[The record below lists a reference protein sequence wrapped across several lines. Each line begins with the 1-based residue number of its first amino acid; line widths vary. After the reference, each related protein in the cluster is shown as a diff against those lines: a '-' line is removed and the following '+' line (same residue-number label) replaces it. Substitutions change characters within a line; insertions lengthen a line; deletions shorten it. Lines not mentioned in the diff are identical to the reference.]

1 MAAGAAEAMLRCV
14 FDGSIS
20 MSDMEIERRPYH
32 RNCSCAMH
40 KLKGVCSN
48 ACSQQ
53 KNISYSKKQSWDD
66 CSLSIKASKFSSQ
79 SCFLVQSRGCANEV
93 LSQNFIRELL
103 LWAKLEGKRLGIEK
117 PFYFICFSI
126 STHSMLL

>member
-1 MAAGAAEAMLRCV
+1 MAAGAAEAILWCV
-14 FDGSIS
+14 FDASIS

-53 KNISYSKKQSWDD
+53 KNISYSKKKSLDD

-79 SCFLVQSRGCANEV
+79 SSFLVQNRGYANEV
-93 LSQNFIRELL
+93 LSQ
-103 LWAKLEGKRLGIEK
+103 KRT
-117 PFYFICFSI
+117 S
-126 STHSMLL
+126 